1 MSQPDRP
8 HIPVAYILAGAFW
21 NSWAVRLSV
30 FKAVLLEGSGVW
42 LHFFFGAAFDIRF
55 AKYTQKQ
62 YNLGTNSEEP
72 NSKEANV

>member
-1 MSQPDRP
+1 MGCGFTS
-8 HIPVAYILAGAFW
+8 
-21 NSWAVRLSV
+21 
-30 FKAVLLEGSGVW
+30 
-42 LHFFFGAAFDIRF
+42 FFGAAFDIRF